1 MSWGTGRG
9 ANSVNKP
16 PSMSFWKAWIKGIPS
31 WENYRVSIY
40 TKRIVVCGAQGRGYK
55 VGGLSETCVV
65 KTSCKIGCKHVRVM
79 GWREQVAYT
88 AHKVVVG
95 SRIQKSI
102 QLFDNV

>member
-1 MSWGTGRG
+1 M
-9 ANSVNKP
+9 
-16 PSMSFWKAWIKGIPS
+16 
-31 WENYRVSIY
+31 
-40 TKRIVVCGAQGRGYK
+40 
-55 VGGLSETCVV
+55 GGLSETCVV